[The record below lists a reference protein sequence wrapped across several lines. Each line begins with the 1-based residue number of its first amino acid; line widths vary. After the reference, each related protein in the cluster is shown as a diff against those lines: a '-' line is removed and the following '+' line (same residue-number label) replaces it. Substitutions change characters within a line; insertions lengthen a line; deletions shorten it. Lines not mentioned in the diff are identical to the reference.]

1 MVNLVRH
8 LTILLLFDIPLL
20 YYYINLG
27 SSIILS
33 FFWRYRNFF
42 RCFFIM
48 FIFNCF
54 WIILQWTSWNFLNS
68 ISNFITNQITSCF
81 CCFWNYSYW
90 SSLNCICC
98 RLHSM
103 IKKFWAVFT
112 TWIFTYS
119 FNNIFTHIF
128 SKIYSLLQIFDLYG
142 KLNSTLFFIF
152 YTLINN

>member
-33 FFWRYRNFF
+33 YFWRYRNFF

-103 IKKFWAVFT
+103 IKKFWAVLPLGFLPIVLTIFLPTFLAKSIAFYKYLIFMANWIAHYFLYFT
-112 TWIFTYS
+112 
-119 FNNIFTHIF
+119 
-128 SKIYSLLQIFDLYG
+128 L
-142 KLNSTLFFIF
+142 
-152 YTLINN
+152 